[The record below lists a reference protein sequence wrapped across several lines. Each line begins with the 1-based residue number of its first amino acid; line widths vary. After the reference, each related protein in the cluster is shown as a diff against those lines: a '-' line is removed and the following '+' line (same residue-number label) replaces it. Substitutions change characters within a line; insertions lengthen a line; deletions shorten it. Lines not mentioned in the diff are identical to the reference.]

1 VSALNIG
8 TYKVRSQVLRGY
20 VRRPRPASPGSTTKV
35 EACHPRVQLCGEP
48 LGLSGPSL
56 HCLFTLPC
64 QRATANS
71 HSRSGQHGRYAGI
84 RMPPW
89 ALAVA
94 ETHPRG
100 LTGRV
105 GAGQRPGLPRDE
117 ARFSSRRLGRNPPSG
132 TQSLD
137 KTPLG
142 NRMVARSEKN
152 WTSFFA
158 PANGGPDP
166 ARKGRSAA
174 GGGAQENTARQRAA
188 GRNPKTGGQR
198 PGAERKKTPPAN
210 ARRAATR
217 RPAVS
222 GRGRSARSWPPTAWP
237 TPGVTR

>member
-1 VSALNIG
+1 MRLTLALIE
-8 TYKVRSQVLRGY
+8 VRSQVLRGY

-35 EACHPRVQLCGEP
+35 EACHPRVQLSGEP
-48 LGLSGPSL
+48 LDLARPKPSL
-56 HCLFTLPC
+56 LVHATVPT
-64 QRATANS
+64 RA
-71 HSRSGQHGRYAGI
+71 GQPGFPGAAGHRRTVGI

-152 WTSFFA
+152 WMSFC
-158 PANGGPDP
+158 GGGTAQDDVRET
-166 ARKGRSAA
+166 AGSAA
-174 GGGAQENTARQRAA
+174 GGGSQE
-188 GRNPKTGGQR
+188 G
-198 PGAERKKTPPAN
+198 
-210 ARRAATR
+210 
-217 RPAVS
+217 AVS
-222 GRGRSARSWPPTAWP
+222 GRRPDPKRALSGWEPRAGSRAPKARGQAEA
-237 TPGVTR
+237 GLVGHA

>member
-1 VSALNIG
+1 VRLTLALIRCGHRFYEVMSAVLGPLLLDQLPKSKPVTPVFSCLVSPW
-8 TYKVRSQVLRGY
+8 T
-20 VRRPRPASPGSTTKV
+20 SP
-35 EACHPRVQLCGEP
+35 
-48 LGLSGPSL
+48 GPSL

-64 QRATANS
+64 QRAQANQDS
-71 HSRSGQHGRYAGI
+71 LGPAGHRRTVGI

-152 WTSFFA
+152 WMIFCGA
-158 PANGGPDP
+158 RPELDGGPEQP
-166 ARKGRSAA
+166 VNGR
-174 GGGAQENTARQRAA
+174 
-188 GRNPKTGGQR
+188 
-198 PGAERKKTPPAN
+198 
-210 ARRAATR
+210 
-217 RPAVS
+217 
-222 GRGRSARSWPPTAWP
+222 
-237 TPGVTR
+237 